1 MERIFV
7 NLKELIVYRGGKFH
21 LDGSV
26 YFMKEYRLVW
36 ALVLSGLLHLL
47 FFLLYPEWREVTL
60 FSIPDENGV
69 KEGKRI
75 QFEIIETPEESR
87 SEDPPEEAS
96 LLSDKNA
103 LARDLERN
111 DLENRG
117 LPYSEGFVDA
127 KLIPS
132 MEGSGGRESSIRQ
145 RDWEGKKS
153 SEGAEGFEHRTQRF
167 RGTSPFSREYL
178 LGRRGGSQ
186 NSYQQ
191 PVYEQR
197 EFSAEELGG
206 ISFNTY
212 AWNFA
217 PYLLEL
223 KQRIARNIYPPPA
236 FTRLGFGG
244 ENVLQFRITLDGHLE
259 GPQVLEY
266 SGEKA
271 LIETSKKAI
280 QVSAPFRPL
289 PEDFPEKYLQVT
301 ARFQY
306 FILGKR

>member
-1 MERIFV
+1 
-7 NLKELIVYRGGKFH
+7 
-21 LDGSV
+21 
-26 YFMKEYRLVW
+26 MKEHRLVW
-36 ALVLSGLLHLL
+36 ACILSGFLHLL
-47 FFLLYPEWREVTL
+47 FFLLYPEWGEVTL
-60 FSIPDENGV
+60 FSIPDEDMA
-69 KEGKRI
+69 KEGRRI
-75 QFEIIETPEESR
+75 QFEIVETPEESR
-87 SEDPPEEAS
+87 SEDPPEETS

-127 KLIPS
+127 KVIPR
-132 MEGSGGRESSIRQ
+132 MEGSGGRENLYRE
-145 RDWEGKKS
+145 RNWEGKRS
-153 SEGAEGFEHRTQRF
+153 PESAEGFEHRSR
-167 RGTSPFSREYL
+167 RLGGTSSFSREYL
-178 LGRRGGSQ
+178 LGRRGASTK
-186 NSYQQ
+186 SYQQ

-244 ENVLQFRITLDGHLE
+244 ENVLQFRITLDGRLE
-259 GPQVLEY
+259 GPQVLGY

-289 PEDFPEKYLQVT
+289 PEDFPEEYLQVT